1 MDMGEIKLSQSNY
14 ISLDLKED
22 LKYEEWVEI
31 GEALTN
37 QAKHIMWWLGDWWNY
52 GDRKY
57 GELAS
62 QALDFGIPYST
73 FSNAAYVANK
83 IPLERRVPEL
93 SWTHHH
99 EVAYLEDDKKIDSL
113 LKEAYD
119 NNYSVRDLRAT
130 VKKNKIKELNFDNES
145 FNLVEKAGVNL
156 KTSNV
161 WSFGKPD
168 EKYGLDVPF
177 KTPPQMIANLL
188 YWFTDGNESKMVD
201 LTDKY
206 QVTYD
211 LGTELGYEVTS
222 FDLIPERGTNKVM
235 PQDLSVGKLPKELT
249 EADIVILNMLDFLD
263 DPEDL
268 DPASF
273 QRQMIIDLG
282 VMMKIGSKLF
292 VITQDLEDMKI
303 ENLFSLIYGEEDFA
317 LNEFI
322 STTNKQVYDK
332 DQEALFIKE
341 KILLNKLAYI
351 LVLENETE

>member
-1 MDMGEIKLSQSNY
+1 MGEIELAKIQS
-14 ISLDLKED
+14 ISLDLKDD
-22 LKYEEWVEI
+22 LKYEEWIEI

-93 SWTHHH
+93 SWTHHF
-99 EVAYLEDDKKIDSL
+99 EVAYIEDDKKVDRL
-113 LKEAYD
+113 LKEAYEKK
-119 NNYSVRDLRAT
+119 YSVRDLRSA
-130 VKKNKIKELNFDNES
+130 VKKNKILDVNKDNENFS
-145 FNLVEKAGVNL
+145 LIEKAGVNL

-188 YWFTDGNESKMVD
+188 YWFTDGGEETILD
-201 LTDKY
+201 ITDKY

-211 LGTELGYEVTS
+211 LGTELGYSVSSYDLNPSIGTKQVTRAD
-222 FDLIPERGTNKVM
+222 F
-235 PQDLSVGKLPKELT
+235 SVSELPKEVK
-249 EADIVILNMLDFLD
+249 EADIVILNMLDFVD
-263 DPEDL
+263 DPDDL
-268 DPASF
+268 DPPAF

-282 VMMKIGSKLF
+282 VTMKKGSKLF
-292 VITQDLEDMKI
+292 LITKDFDDMKL

-317 LNEFI
+317 VNEFI
-322 STTNKQVYDK
+322 STKNKNIYTK
-332 DQEALFIKE
+332 DEEAIAIKN
-341 KILLNKLAYI
+341 KTLLNSFAYI
-351 LVLENETE
+351 FVLENQTE

>member
-1 MDMGEIKLSQSNY
+1 MGEEIELAKIQH
-14 ISLDLKED
+14 ISLDLRED
-22 LKYEEWVEI
+22 LEYEEWVEI

-73 FSNAAYVANK
+73 FSNAAYVSNK

-93 SWTHHH
+93 SWTHHF
-99 EVAYLEDDKKIDSL
+99 EVAYLEDDKSIDKFL
-113 LKEAYD
+113 LDAVKNE
-119 NNYSVRDLRAT
+119 YSVRELRSN
-130 VKKNKIKELNFDNES
+130 VKKFKIQALNEENED
-145 FNLVEKAGVNL
+145 FNIVEKAGVNL

-161 WSFGKPD
+161 WAFGKPD
-168 EKYGLDVPF
+168 SSYGLDVPF

-188 YWFTDGNESKMVD
+188 YWFTDGGEKTILD

-211 LGTELGYEVTS
+211 LGTKLGYSVS
-222 FDLIPERGTNKVM
+222 SYDLNPSRGTKKVM
-235 PQDLSVGKLPKELT
+235 PADFSVSELPKEIK
-249 EADIVILNMLDFLD
+249 EADIVILNMLDFVD
-263 DPEDL
+263 DPDDL
-268 DPASF
+268 DPPSF

-282 VMMKIGSKLF
+282 VTMKKGSKLF
-292 VITQDLEDMKI
+292 LISKDFEDMKL

-322 STTNKQVYDK
+322 SISNKHHYTRD
-332 DQEALFIKE
+332 DEALAIKE
-341 KILLNKLAYI
+341 KILLDKLAYI
-351 LVLENETE
+351 LVLENQAE

>member
-1 MDMGEIKLSQSNY
+1 MNMGEIELSQIQS
-14 ISLDLKED
+14 ISLDLRDD
-22 LKYEEWVEI
+22 LEYEEWVEI

-37 QAKHIMWWLGDWWNY
+37 SAKHIMWWLGDWWNY

-99 EVAYLEDDKKIDSL
+99 EVAYIEDNKKIDSL
-113 LKEAYD
+113 LKEAYE
-119 NNYSVRDLRAT
+119 NQYSIRELRAT
-130 VKKNKIKELNFDNES
+130 VKKDKIRELNADNEE
-145 FNLVEKAGVNL
+145 FNLIEKAGVNL

-161 WSFGKPD
+161 WSFGKAD
-168 EKYGLDVPF
+168 EKYGIDSPY

-188 YWFTDGNESKMVD
+188 YWFTDGNEKKIVD

-211 LGTELGYEVTS
+211 LGTALDYEVIS
-222 FDLIPERGTNKVM
+222 YDLNPEAGTNKVM
-235 PQDLSVGKLPKELT
+235 TQDLSVGQLPKELT
-249 EADIVILNMLDFLD
+249 EADIVFLNILDFLD
-263 DPEDL
+263 SPEDL
-268 DPASF
+268 DPSAF

-282 VMMKIGSKLF
+282 VMMKRGSKLF
-292 VITQDLEDMKI
+292 IITQELDAMKV
-303 ENLFSLIYGEEDFA
+303 ENLFSLIYDEEDFA
-317 LNEFI
+317 VNEFI
-322 STTNKQVYDK
+322 STNNKQLFTK
-332 DQEALFIKE
+332 ETEAEAIEE

-351 LVLENETE
+351 LVLENQSE

>member
-1 MDMGEIKLSQSNY
+1 MGEEIELANLQS
-14 ISLDLKED
+14 IRLELRDDLE
-22 LKYEEWVEI
+22 YEEWVEI

-73 FSNAAYVANK
+73 FSNAAYVSNK
-83 IPLERRVPEL
+83 IPLERRVPSL

-99 EVAYLEDDKKIDSL
+99 EVAYIEDDNKIDSL
-113 LKEAYD
+113 LLNAHEQSL
-119 NNYSVRDLRAT
+119 SVRELRAE
-130 VKKNKIKELNFDNES
+130 VKKEKFKNVNKDNES
-145 FNLVEKAGVNL
+145 FDLIEKAGVNL
-156 KTSNV
+156 KTANV

-168 EKYGLDVPF
+168 EKYGIESPY

-188 YWFTDGNESKMVD
+188 YWFTDENDSKIVD
-201 LTDKY
+201 VTDKY

-211 LGTELGYEVTS
+211 LGTALGYEVVS
-222 FDLIPERGTNKVM
+222 YDLSPERGTNKVM

-249 EADIVILNMLDFLD
+249 EADIVVLNMLDFLD

-282 VMMKIGSKLF
+282 VMMKRGSKLF
-292 VITQDLEDMKI
+292 LITQDLEDMKI

-322 STTNKQVYDK
+322 STTNKQMFTK
-332 DQEALFIKE
+332 DEQAFAIKN
-341 KILLNKLAYI
+341 KQLLNKLAYI
-351 LVLENETE
+351 LVLENESE